1 MTNAMLKFA
10 KLIIVIFFVAHWMAC
25 LFFIVAYR
33 QMGNAPETWI
43 TQSDV
48 DNASVGVQYVNALY
62 WSITT
67 MATVGYGDI
76 KPQTTQERIAV
87 IFIMIISGGV
97 YAYTIN
103 DIGKLVQNYN
113 VLAGQYK

>member
-1 MTNAMLKFA
+1 MD
-10 KLIIVIFFVAHWMAC
+10 
-25 LFFIVAYR
+25 
-33 QMGNAPETWI
+33 NAPSTWI
-43 TQSDV
+43 TQSNV
-48 DNASVGVQYVNALY
+48 DTVSVGEQYVSALY

-97 YAYTIN
+97 YAYIIN
-103 DIGKLVQNYN
+103 DIGKLVSNYN
-113 VLAGQYK
+113 VLAGEYK